1 VTSVAV
7 IYESATRI
15 NVHVRIR
22 DVRGPSERYESN
34 SRWKNGAARAGAKNN
49 GFKALTSQHITY
61 ANAPRATK
69 NKEKR
74 RKEADH
80 PSPLSREKTVA
91 ICPYLD
97 VHGTTV
103 KEQSSL
109 EHDS

>member
-22 DVRGPSERYESN
+22 EPPERYESN

-69 NKEKR
+69 DKEKR

-80 PSPLSREKTVA
+80 PSPLPREETVA
-91 ICPYLD
+91 IRPYLD
-97 VHGTTV
+97 VHGAAV

-109 EHDS
+109 EHGS